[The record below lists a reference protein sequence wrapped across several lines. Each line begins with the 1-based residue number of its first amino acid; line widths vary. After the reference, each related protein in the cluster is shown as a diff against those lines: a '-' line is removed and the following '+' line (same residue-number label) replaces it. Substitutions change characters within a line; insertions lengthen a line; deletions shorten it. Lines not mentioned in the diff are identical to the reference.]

1 MAVDCWVEQ
10 GSFFSDTLGQLA
22 RTPASP
28 IQLPLS
34 SPCITSRGIRSRKQG
49 LSLQPGYVNVTRN
62 VQSEPMTG
70 LAAATK
76 EETSCPAV
84 ALAVPLAVRLPV
96 KAPASAAAAMS
107 AENKVTISR

>member
-1 MAVDCWVEQ
+1 
-10 GSFFSDTLGQLA
+10 
-22 RTPASP
+22 
-28 IQLPLS
+28 
-34 SPCITSRGIRSRKQG
+34 
-49 LSLQPGYVNVTRN
+49 
-62 VQSEPMTG
+62 MTG